1 MDKSIIADAVASEF
15 VLSADLAERVA
26 VAAEMCA
33 DATFD
38 FSKGCD
44 SVAAVLG
51 SLRADGG
58 LTFDRWEAVRVAFE
72 RVATVRAKDNGATNP
87 AGAGSDCWG
96 RVVKRNKE
104 IHGLTKP
111 TAENPDAERMREKR
125 AAERA
130 ELLAAYAGQ
139 SSATLKA
146 EQVENYKVA
155 TPESIAKAKALDKAI
170 KVVER
175 AEKETRKGSLEVLRK
190 SAQDQFKVCLS
201 ALVERGDERGISN
214 LIVLLK
220 QLPDACATRDSISVQ

>member
-1 MDKSIIADAVASEF
+1 
-15 VLSADLAERVA
+15 
-26 VAAEMCA
+26 
-33 DATFD
+33 
-38 FSKGCD
+38 
-44 SVAAVLG
+44 
-51 SLRADGG
+51 
-58 LTFDRWEAVRVAFE
+58 
-72 RVATVRAKDNGATNP
+72 
-87 AGAGSDCWG
+87 
-96 RVVKRNKE
+96 VVKRNKE

-130 ELLAAYAGQ
+130 DLLAAYAGQ

-190 SAQDQFKVCLS
+190 SAQDQFKACLS
-201 ALVERGDERGISN
+201 VLVERGDERALTD

-220 QLPDACATRDSISVQ
+220 RLPDDFAKRGASVQ